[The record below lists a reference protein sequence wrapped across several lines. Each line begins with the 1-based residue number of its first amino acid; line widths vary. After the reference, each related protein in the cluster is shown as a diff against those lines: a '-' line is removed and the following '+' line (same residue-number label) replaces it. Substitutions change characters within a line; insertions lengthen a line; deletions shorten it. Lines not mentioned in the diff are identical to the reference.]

1 MSTLRRTS
9 PALLLTALLIAA
21 LTPITSVQAQT
32 EAPEYYYG
40 VEYDWSSLD
49 SDLQN
54 VTGLD
59 IQEIFSELMVDAD
72 DAGFNLDI
80 GQLTT
85 GASNVYVHQ
94 TEDRSVQT
102 VQDLDGN
109 DVQVWSRTSDVVLRH
124 GLLNDAVIM
133 TDWTESTFGSEPTGF
148 DINIILESENV
159 LTVDMIYKEYL
170 DSDYNLIGADMDFDM
185 MVGHDMNLGI
195 DVMVEG
201 GGEELN
207 IDFDT
212 GVEVSYSI
220 GSDAEWRLG
229 APSPIYIEAA
239 ANEATYWECIE
250 DPSDVGVYG
259 DDGHVEVE
267 DLCGMLDGTY
277 IGSADYNVYLTGL
290 PMEEFGFD
298 EGQFDITISDE
309 LTNEGDYEGE
319 ANMEDASFE
328 MRSDETL
335 EVDLGGTGV
344 GGATIDVTP
353 CSSCPPGNPVMFIM
367 MGNVIGHSSASF
379 GEAVAEDFEAELED
393 SFAEIF
399 GNILGG
405 DAGEDDNYDGEADWF
420 MCDDGEMIE
429 EWYVN
434 DGSEDCMDGSDEDD
448 FFLRGNT
455 GEDWETGVDY
465 YGFSGRVD
473 TATLGFETSATIMCE
488 YDGMYQDMTIDN
500 VNDGWDDCDDGSDEY
515 GNGLTS
521 TYVCLDGSEISFEL
535 VNDGAADCA
544 DASDEPADNEGDW
557 FYCDGEHIPFQW
569 LNDGVVNCEN
579 GGDEYDDG
587 DGSTDGSAE
596 TFYCEDWT
604 GISFDL
610 VNDGAEDCTDG
621 TDEGEAIFFLMDA
634 YMNDGQGT
642 VLASMDDVMACARW
656 DCDVTISVDSGY
668 ISVQTDVPAN
678 MAYGDNTMCAE
689 GSIFAPDGT
698 ELVSATIT
706 CESSW
711 NGPEIQHWD
720 SGINDE
726 GDNTLR
732 VMAGAGSWGD
742 SYDDITMQWSVSD
755 ADNTVIDQGSVAFSD
770 ESEVYVENFVDIAGE
785 GEYCLSIDLVENGQT
800 EPFDSYHS
808 CMTVED
814 GPEVSDKIM
823 TIGEALAD
831 SGLAEV
837 LQAFGENVGAT
848 FEDIA
853 ENEVP
858 VFPYNDGMWA
868 PLWSDEQATIVGVG
882 VYAWDEDGN
891 GYIIAGPATTG
902 YSEDRPMTFASIRY
916 ITGVPAQ
923 EAQQEMAEFDDLADI
938 VDVENHDLGELEQV
952 LEDAGADTSDLGFP
966 DNTETGSDDTAE
978 EVDEPETAEEVAED
992 SGLLPFVSPLTVIA
1006 LIGLAAVAGNR
1017 RTENE

>member
-9 PALLLTALLIAA
+9 PALLLTALLLAA
-21 LTPITSVQAQT
+21 ITPLTTVSAVPT
-32 EAPEYYYG
+32 EASEYYYG
-40 VEYDWSSLD
+40 VEYDWTSLD

-59 IQEIFSELMVDAD
+59 IQELFSEIMEDAD
-72 DAGFNLDI
+72 GAGFNLDL

-85 GASNVYVHQ
+85 GSSNVYIHQ
-94 TEDRSVQT
+94 TEDISVQT
-102 VQDLDGN
+102 IQDLDGN

-124 GLLNDAVIM
+124 GLLSNAVIM
-133 TDWTESTFGSEPTGF
+133 TDWTETTFGSDPTGF
-148 DINIILESENV
+148 DIDVIAEAENV
-159 LTVDMIYKEYL
+159 LTVDMLYTEYL
-170 DSDYNLIGADMDFDM
+170 DDQYQLLGADMDFDM
-185 MVGHDMNLGI
+185 MISNDMNLGI
-195 DVMVEG
+195 DIMVEG
-201 GGEELN
+201 GGEQLN

-212 GVEVSYSI
+212 GMDVSYSI
-220 GSDAEWRLG
+220 ASLAEWRLG
-229 APSPIYIEAA
+229 APSPIYVEAA
-239 ANEATYWECIE
+239 ANDNTDWDCID

-259 DDGHVEVE
+259 EGGEVEVE

-298 EGQFDITISDE
+298 EGQFDISISDE

-319 ANMEDASFE
+319 ANMEGVNFN

-335 EVDLGGTGV
+335 EVDLGDGTV
-344 GGATIDVTP
+344 IDATP
-353 CSSCPPGNPVMFIM
+353 CDTCPPGNPVMFIM
-367 MGNVIGHSSASF
+367 MGNVITHASESF

-393 SFAEIF
+393 SFADIF
-399 GNILGG
+399 ENIFGG
-405 DAGEDDNYDGEADWF
+405 DAEEVDYHDGEADWF

-429 EWYVN
+429 SWYVN

-473 TATLGFETSATIMCE
+473 TATLGFDTSATIMCS
-488 YDGMYQDMTIDN
+488 YDGYYQELTIDN

-515 GNGLTS
+515 DNGHIE

-535 VNDGAADCA
+535 VNDDTADCA

-557 FYCDGEHIPFQW
+557 FMCQNYDQIPWQYV
-569 LNDGVVNCEN
+569 NDGVANCDD
-579 GGDEYDDG
+579 GGDEYDPNN
-587 DGSTDGSAE
+587 E
-596 TFYCEDWT
+596 QTFYCDEYT
-604 GISFDL
+604 TSISFQL
-610 VNDGAEDCTDG
+610 INDGTLDCADG
-621 TDEGEAIFFLMDA
+621 KDEGSAIFFLVDA
-634 YMNDGQGT
+634 YMNDDEGT
-642 VLASMDDVMACARW
+642 VLATVDDALACAGW

-668 ISVQTDVPAN
+668 ISVETDVPAD
-678 MAYGDNTMCAE
+678 MAYGDNTMCAG
-689 GSIFAPDGT
+689 GSIFTPLGT
-698 ELVSATIT
+698 ELVSAPSI

-711 NGPEIQHWD
+711 VGPEIRDWE
-720 SGINDE
+720 SNINNE

-732 VMAGAGSWGD
+732 VTAGAGDWAN

-770 ESEVYVENFVDIAGE
+770 EGEIYAENMVDIAGE
-785 GEYCLSIDLVENGQT
+785 GEYCLSVELVENGQT
-800 EPFDSYHS
+800 EPFDTYED

-823 TIGEALAD
+823 TIGEALAE
-831 SGLAEV
+831 SGLGDV

-848 FEDIA
+848 FEDVA

-858 VFPYNDGMWA
+858 EFPYVDGMWA

-882 VYAWDEDGN
+882 LYAWDEDEN
-891 GYIIAGPATTG
+891 GYVIAGPTTTG

-916 ITGVPAQ
+916 ITGAPAQ
-923 EAQQEMAEFDDLADI
+923 AAQQEMADFSDLEDI
-938 VDVENHDLGELEQV
+938 VDVEDHDLGELSQV

-966 DNTETGSDDTAE
+966 DNTETGDDTAE
-978 EVDEPETAEEVAED
+978 ETDETETAEEAAED